1 MNDETRQMRERL
13 FDRIVL
19 GLTFIGLVTV
29 LVTSIMSG
37 LSSPWLF
44 RGIALMI
51 VALVA
56 FGLRRVSQL
65 VVAAYVLILELI
77 GIATGILLQTSTIGF
92 TPYLFIP
99 IIITAGLILSPTA
112 TIAVGILSILL
123 VATIIAL
130 TQQLSWVTLI
140 ALVPP
145 FSLIILASLLAV
157 ESKRYVEKLG
167 ERLLESRM
175 LLRERTLEMM
185 EAQERIEDLQTK
197 IEDLKQLLLTS
208 QGEAHQ
214 TRQMTIQKSYGLY
227 QLIKG
232 AIQELDTSVEELE
245 CIIDQIS
252 EKPTSKEQASLL
264 QEVWQKIYHLNN
276 LVVNLE
282 DMAQLKSE
290 QVSLN
295 YQDVDIAHLISEVIG
310 TTRGL
315 ARGKNVEVRYQVP
328 ENLPKLQI
336 DPVRIRQALLYV
348 LNNAIKYTDQGII
361 EVQAELNAK
370 ELLIFVSDTG
380 IGMHREEMEL
390 IFEEFGRGSGT
401 LAKQRQGTGL
411 GLAISK
417 HLVELHG
424 GRMWVTSVLGVGSTF
439 YIALPLEP
447 LPAKAPTAIPVAIPE
462 PTTMPVLAP
471 APLPTTTA
479 PAPDEEETLLSPQPV
494 TMTRPP
500 TPAKPGFGSP
510 VGRFSPTYIGRFGFI
525 LLGLLLIIASAVA
538 LLAAFYG
545 PVSTQEIAGTETV
558 SPTSVAVSLPVT
570 ETAQPAESPA
580 LAPTD
585 TPSPTSILPTITP
598 QPTAT
603 AIQTPTETPT
613 STPTNTPVV
622 ATATPVS
629 TSTPTQAPPSPTPT
643 STRTSTPTLTN
654 TPKPDEEI
662 ASGSGVQPPPARP
675 PAKGLSFVTDQ
686 GGSQFV
692 GLHPLGETSGTNLQA
707 AGSIVGD
714 SSLSW
719 SPQGDRVVF
728 TTKRD
733 GNFEIYV
740 ANADGSEPLNLTRS
754 SGYDTQPS
762 WSPDGRRIAFTSG
775 RGGNVD
781 IYVMDA
787 NGSNLR
793 QLTTGRGYE
802 EWSVWSPDGRKIA
815 YVSDQDGN
823 IEIYTINVDGSN
835 EQQITKNPADDW
847 PVVWSPDSR
856 SLLFSSNRDSN
867 WNLYVVDAEGGE
879 AQRLTNDPADER
891 EPAWSPDGRTI
902 AFAYNGGDNWDIY
915 TIPAPVGSP
924 TEIPKSAWTQFTN
937 TPANERYPAWSP

>member
-1 MNDETRQMRERL
+1 MDETRQMRERL

-19 GLTFIGLVTV
+19 GLTFIGLVTALIA
-29 LVTSIMSG
+29 LVTSDF
-37 LSSPWLF
+37 SSSWLF
-44 RGIALMI
+44 RGIAVTI

-65 VVAAYVLILELI
+65 VVAAYVLVLELI
-77 GIATGILLQTSTIGF
+77 GIAAGILLQTSTIGF

-99 IIITAGLILSPTA
+99 IIIIAGLILSPAA
-112 TIAVGILSILL
+112 TIAIGILSALL
-123 VATIIAL
+123 IIIIIVF
-130 TQQLSWVTLI
+130 THQLSWTTLI
-140 ALVPP
+140 ALAPP
-145 FSLIILASLLAV
+145 FSLIILASLLV
-157 ESKRYVEKLG
+157 IESKRYVEKMG
-167 ERLLESRM
+167 ERLSESRT
-175 LLRERTLEMM
+175 LLRERTLEMI
-185 EAQERIEDLQTK
+185 EAQEKIAELQSK
-197 IEDLKQLLLTS
+197 IEDIKQELLTS

-214 TRQMTIQKSYGLY
+214 AHQIAIQKSHSLY

-245 CIIDQIS
+245 RIIDQIS
-252 EKPTSKEQASLL
+252 EKPTSKEQINLL

-290 QVSLN
+290 QISLN
-295 YQDVDIAHLISEVIG
+295 YQEVDIAHLISEVVS

-315 ARGKNVEVRYQVP
+315 ARGKNLEIRHQVP

-348 LNNAIKYTDQGII
+348 LNNAVKYTDQGII

-370 ELLIFVSDTG
+370 EVLIFISDTG

-390 IFEEFGRGSGT
+390 VFEEFGRGSGT

-417 HLVELHG
+417 RLVELHS

-439 YIALPLEP
+439 YIALPLGP
-447 LPAKAPTAIPVAIPE
+447 LPTKAPAAIPVVFPE
-462 PTTMPVLAP
+462 PTTMPAP
-471 APLPTTTA
+471 ALVTTTLS
-479 PAPDEEETLLSPQPV
+479 PDEEETLLSPQPV
-494 TMTRPP
+494 TTTTLPP
-500 TPAKPGFGSP
+500 PKPGQGSP
-510 VGRFSPTYIGRFGFI
+510 VGRFSPIYIGRFGFI

-545 PVSTQEIAGTETV
+545 PVNPPEIAGTKPA
-558 SPTSVAVSLPVT
+558 SPTSIASGLSVT
-570 ETAQPAESPA
+570 ETVQPAESPI
-580 LAPTD
+580 LVPTD
-585 TPSPTSILPTITP
+585 TPSPTSSPTSVLPTVTP

-603 AIQTPTETPT
+603 PTQTSTETPI
-613 STPTNTPVV
+613 SIPTTTPVAV
-622 ATATPVS
+622 TATPAS
-629 TSTPTQAPPSPTPT
+629 LSTPTQAPPSPTST
-643 STRTSTPTLTN
+643 STQTPTLSPTN
-654 TPKPDEEI
+654 TPGPDEEI
-662 ASGSGVQPPPARP
+662 VAGSGIQPPPARP
-675 PAKGLSFVTDQ
+675 AAKGLSFVTNQ

-692 GLHPLGETSGTNLQA
+692 GFYPLGETSGMNLQA

-719 SPQGDRVVF
+719 SPQGDRVAF

-740 ANADGSEPLNLTRS
+740 ANADGSNPVNLTRS

-762 WSPDGRRIAFTSG
+762 WSPDGRKIAFSSQ
-775 RGGNVD
+775 RDGN
-781 IYVMDA
+781 IEIFVMDTD
-787 NGSNLR
+787 GSNLQ

-802 EWSVWSPDGRKIA
+802 EWPAWSPDGRKIA
-815 YVSDQDGN
+815 FVSDQHGN
-823 IEIYTINVDGSN
+823 IEIYTMDADGSN
-835 EQQITKNPADDW
+835 LQQVTDNPGDNW
-847 PVVWSPDSR
+847 PAVWSPDSR
-856 SLLFSSNRDSN
+856 KILFSSNRDGN
-867 WNLYVVDAEGGE
+867 WNLYLINADGSNP
-879 AQRLTNDPADER
+879 QRLTNAPADER
-891 EPAWSPDGRTI
+891 EPAWSPDGSTI

-915 TIPAPVGSP
+915 TIPAPIGAP

-937 TPANERYPAWSP
+937 TPANERYPTWSP

>member
-1 MNDETRQMRERL
+1 MNETRQMRERL

-19 GLTFIGLVTV
+19 GLTFIGLVTALIA
-29 LVTSIMSG
+29 LVTSG
-37 LSSPWLF
+37 FSSPWLF

-56 FGLRRVSQL
+56 FGLQRASQL
-65 VVAAYVLILELI
+65 VVAAYVLVLELI
-77 GIATGILLQTSTIGF
+77 GIATGIFLQTSTIGF

-99 IIITAGLILSPTA
+99 IIIIAGLILSPAA
-112 TIAVGILSILL
+112 TIAIGILSILL
-123 VATIIAL
+123 ITVIIVF
-130 TQQLSWVTLI
+130 THQLSSTTLI
-140 ALVPP
+140 ALAPP
-145 FSLIILASLLAV
+145 FSLIVLALLLVV
-157 ESKRYVEKLG
+157 ESKRYVEKMG
-167 ERLLESRM
+167 EHLLESRT

-185 EAQERIEDLQTK
+185 EAQEKIEELQTK
-197 IEDLKQLLLTS
+197 IEDVKQQLLAS

-214 TRQMTIQKSYGLY
+214 AHQIAIQKSHGLY

-245 CIIDQIS
+245 RIIDQIS
-252 EKPTSKEQASLL
+252 EKPTSKEQTSLL
-264 QEVWQKIYHLNN
+264 QEVWQKIYQLNN

-282 DMAQLKSE
+282 DMAQLKSD
-290 QVSLN
+290 QISLH

-348 LNNAIKYTDQGII
+348 LNNAVKYTDQGII

-390 IFEEFGRGSGT
+390 VFEEFGRGSGT

-439 YIALPLEP
+439 YIALPIEP
-447 LPAKAPTAIPVAIPE
+447 LPTKAPTAIPIAIPE
-462 PTTMPVLAP
+462 PTTIPVPALA
-471 APLPTTTA
+471 TTA
-479 PAPDEEETLLSPQPV
+479 PARDEEETLLSPQPV
-494 TMTRPP
+494 TTP
-500 TPAKPGFGSP
+500 TSPAPTKSGFGSP

-545 PVSTQEIAGTETV
+545 PVGEQEIAVTESV
-558 SPTSVAVSLPVT
+558 SPTSVASSLSVT
-570 ETAQPAESPA
+570 ETAQPAESPV
-580 LAPTD
+580 LVPTD
-585 TPSPTSILPTITP
+585 TPSPTSVLPTVTP

-603 AIQTPTETPT
+603 PTQTPTETPI
-613 STPTNTPVV
+613 STPTDTPVV
-622 ATATPVS
+622 AAATPAS
-629 TSTPTQAPPSPTPT
+629 TSTPTQAPPSPTST
-643 STRTSTPTLTN
+643 STQTPTPAPTN
-654 TPKPDEEI
+654 TPKPDEKIVSEP
-662 ASGSGVQPPPARP
+662 GVQPPAARP
-675 PAKGLSFVTDQ
+675 AAKGLSFVSDQ

-692 GLHPLGETSGTNLQA
+692 GLHPLGETSGSNLQA

-719 SPQGDRVVF
+719 SPQGDRVAF

-740 ANADGSEPLNLTRS
+740 ANADGSEPLNLTKS

-762 WSPDGRRIAFTSG
+762 WSPDGRKIAFSSQ
-775 RGGNVD
+775 RNGNID
-781 IYVMDA
+781 IFVMDID
-787 NGSNLR
+787 GSNLQ

-802 EWSVWSPDGRKIA
+802 EWPIWSPDGRKIA
-815 YVSDQDGN
+815 FVSDQHGN
-823 IEIYTINVDGSN
+823 IEIYTMNADGSN
-835 EQQITKNPADDW
+835 LQQVTDNPADDW
-847 PVVWSPDSR
+847 PAVWSPDSR
-856 SLLFSSNRDSN
+856 SILFSSNRDGN
-867 WNLYVVDAEGGE
+867 WNLYLIDADGSNS
-879 AQRLTNDPADER
+879 QRLTNAPADER
-891 EPAWSPDGRTI
+891 EPTWSPDGRTI

-915 TIPAPVGSP
+915 TIPAPVDSP

-937 TPANERYPAWSP
+937 TPANERYPTWSP